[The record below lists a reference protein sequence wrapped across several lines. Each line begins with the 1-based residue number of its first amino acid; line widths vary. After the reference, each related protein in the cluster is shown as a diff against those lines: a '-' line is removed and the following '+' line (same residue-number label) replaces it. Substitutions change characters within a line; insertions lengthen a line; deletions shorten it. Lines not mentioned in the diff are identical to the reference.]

1 MEENE
6 KTGKEGEEEYMKG
19 AKDSDRYLDKYNI
32 LLDGVFSLLPVKMTT
47 R

>member
-1 MEENE
+1 
-6 KTGKEGEEEYMKG
+6 MKG

-32 LLDGVFSLLPVKMTT
+32 GLLLDGVFSLLPVKMTT